1 VCSGR
6 GVTGS
11 EKEQPVVISSIQ
23 LCISLRSP
31 LSNDMAQRT
40 GVIDAKLKHK
50 PDGDCHL
57 YHMCNKQNLVITIGD
72 SWSYGDCLGDLGSH
86 AYRRS
91 VEWSQHRS
99 LYRDARL
106 THCWGRHLADAL
118 SADWFEASTRGS
130 CNDTILVESE
140 WWCCPDADSFLS
152 QYDHVYICVVLTE
165 AGRAGKYHTLTPD
178 PVAILHTE
186 EADIYQ
192 RLQQLVKMRPNIHFW
207 FGRNM
212 TRSYD
217 RDHVTGVPWI
227 DVVAGESV
235 AEQGWLSGVA
245 TYKLDNMYL
254 QPNVPNELQQSW
266 KQHFIAHTE
275 RVASVWDH
283 LHQHE
288 LHYAGHTCH
297 PKPQA
302 HKMYA
307 DYVLANA
314 GW

>member
-1 VCSGR
+1 MVNR
-6 GVTGS
+6 
-11 EKEQPVVISSIQ
+11 VIE
-23 LCISLRSP
+23 
-31 LSNDMAQRT
+31 N
-40 GVIDAKLKHK
+40 KLEYK

-57 YHMCNKQNLVITIGD
+57 YLSMNRRNLVITVGD

-91 VEWSQHRS
+91 EEWSLHSS

-106 THCWGRHLADAL
+106 THCWGRHMADAL
-118 SADWFEASTRGS
+118 RADWFEASTRGS
-130 CNDTILVESE
+130 CNDTILHESE
-140 WWCCPDADSFLS
+140 WWCCPDADEFLA
-152 QYDHVYICVVLTE
+152 QYDHVYLCVLLTE
-165 AGRAGKYHTLTPD
+165 PGRADRYHTLTPE
-178 PVAILHTE
+178 PEEILRTE
-186 EADIYQ
+186 EADCYQ
-192 RLQQLVKMRPNIHFW
+192 RLRQMIKRRPNTHFW
-207 FGRNM
+207 FGCNM
-212 TRSYD
+212 TRSYNPMHNS
-217 RDHVTGVPWI
+217 RWNGTPWM
-227 DVVAGESV
+227 DVIADQAI

-245 TYKLDNMYL
+245 THKLNRLYMK
-254 QPNVPNELQQSW
+254 PTVSKSLQQSW
-266 KQHFIAHTE
+266 KQHFVDHTNK
-275 RVASVWDH
+275 VAPVWKH